1 MKSYAPVIPNTNSR
15 LLKGVALMQL
25 GLALFRLIT
34 ERGTW
39 SSVSMII
46 VGALLMIFCAKE
58 AINDERV
65 EHLKLKAAKTG
76 LLFGTLVAMLLYV
89 AAMMSKSGEPRSVR
103 GDLSLA
109 TVPLSAFDVLI
120 LIMTITL
127 GCYYY
132 WRWQDGRDAGKAG

>member
-1 MKSYAPVIPNTNSR
+1 MKPYAPVIPNTNSR

-25 GLALFRLIT
+25 SLALFRLIT

-39 SSVSMII
+39 SSISMMI

-58 AINDERV
+58 AVNDERV

-76 LLFGTLVAMLLYV
+76 LLFGTLVAMLFYV
-89 AAMMSKSGEPRSVR
+89 GIMMSKSAEPRSVR
-103 GDLSLA
+103 GDLSVA
-109 TVPLSAFDVLI
+109 AVPLSAFDVLI

-132 WRWQDGRDAGKAG
+132 WRWQDGRVADKSD